1 MPFLSNSI
9 NPDLLEPI
17 LKKSE
22 FDGGT
27 KTIWLTTLH
36 QTNICTN
43 LAGWYRQCREGV
55 CCCRLRGYLTVA
67 NRYEYEEE
75 GYRWLNYLAQ
85 IWKNLI

>member
-27 KTIWLTTLH
+27 KTI
-36 QTNICTN
+36 
-43 LAGWYRQCREGV
+43 
-55 CCCRLRGYLTVA
+55 
-67 NRYEYEEE
+67 
-75 GYRWLNYLAQ
+75 
-85 IWKNLI
+85 